1 MERSH
6 TMSNDIDQT
15 QGIDP
20 EDGAL
25 DPHIREALRGVNDL
39 RREKAEADERAA
51 RLERELAFTKAGIPD
66 TPLTEALAKTYEGP
80 NDAEAIKAYFTELGV
95 ESSASQPAPAAPA
108 PDADL
113 EAQRRLAQVGA
124 AATGDAPVEY
134 MDALKS
140 AKTRDEV
147 LAIIASAPAEA
158 GIGSKVIQ

>member
-1 MERSH
+1 
-6 TMSNDIDQT
+6 MSEMTSDQT

-66 TPLTEALAKTYEGP
+66 TPLTAALAKTYEGP
-80 NDAEAIKAYFTELGV
+80 NDAEAVKAYFTELGV
-95 ESSASQPAPAAPA
+95 ESTTATSAPAAPA
-108 PDADL
+108 SDVELD
-113 EAQRRLAQVGA
+113 AQRRIAQVGS

-134 MDALKS
+134 MDALRS
-140 AKTRDEV
+140 ASSRDEI
-147 LAIIASAPAEA
+147 LAVIANAPAEA
-158 GIGSKVIQ
+158 GIGPKVVQ